1 MRFDRNAAAGTL
13 ARRAALTLGG
23 DLRRGAATVLTAMT
37 LILGGGQPGAS
48 PGPEREPWHRL
59 FEVAQS
65 YSCSPR
71 LTCGRIG
78 SCQQAN
84 WLLEN
89 CAWGGKLDRDGD
101 GVPCESLC

>member
-23 DLRRGAATVLTAMT
+23 YLRRRAATALTAAT
-37 LILGGGQPGAS
+37 LLLGGGQPGAS
-48 PGPEREPWHRL
+48 PKPEHEPWHRL

-65 YSCSPR
+65 YSCTPR

-78 SCQQAN
+78 SGSELVARE
-84 WLLEN
+84 LRLGRE
-89 CAWGGKLDRDGD
+89 A
-101 GVPCESLC
+101 